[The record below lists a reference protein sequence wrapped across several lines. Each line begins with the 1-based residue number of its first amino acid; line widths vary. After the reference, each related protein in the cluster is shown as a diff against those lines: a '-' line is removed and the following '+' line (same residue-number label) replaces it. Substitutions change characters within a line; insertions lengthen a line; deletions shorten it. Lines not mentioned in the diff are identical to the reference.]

1 MSESALI
8 GIDLGK
14 HTVRLHGQD
23 KSGREVFRKKCS
35 RAQMMQFFGNMPR
48 CVVVMEASRSSM
60 LLVAPQTES
69 RQTLSVLHRRRETL
83 VHERTKTANH
93 SNLVA

>member
-1 MSESALI
+1 
-8 GIDLGK
+8 
-14 HTVRLHGQD
+14 
-23 KSGREVFRKKCS
+23 
-35 RAQMMQFFGNMPR
+35 MPR

-93 SNLVA
+93 SNVVA

>member
-14 HTVRLHGQD
+14 HTFHLHGLD

-35 RAQMMQFFGNMPR
+35 RAQMMQFLP
-48 CVVVMEASRSSM
+48 A
-60 LLVAPQTES
+60 
-69 RQTLSVLHRRRETL
+69 RR
-83 VHERTKTANH
+83 A
-93 SNLVA
+93 